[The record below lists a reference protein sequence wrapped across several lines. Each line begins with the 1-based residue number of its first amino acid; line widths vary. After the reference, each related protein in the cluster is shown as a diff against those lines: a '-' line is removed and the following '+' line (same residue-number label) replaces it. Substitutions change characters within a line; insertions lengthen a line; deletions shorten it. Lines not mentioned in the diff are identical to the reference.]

1 MVIHRGEIYVVDF
14 GGTAGRE
21 QAGKRPAVVVS
32 SNLVNQ
38 LPLVVTVV
46 PATKADNV
54 TRDYST
60 NVRVAAT
67 ESGLRLDSVFLC
79 FQIRAVD
86 AARLEPRP
94 IGRLSPSAMARV
106 DEALKVVLDL

>member
-14 GGTAGRE
+14 SGTTGRE

-32 SNLVNQ
+32 SDLVNQ
-38 LPLVVTVV
+38 SPLVVTVV

-60 NVRVAAT
+60 NVRVAVA
-67 ESGLRLDSVFLC
+67 ESGLRMDSVFLC

-94 IGRLSPSAMARV
+94 IGRLSPSAMARI
-106 DEALKVVLDL
+106 DEALKAVLDL